1 MAQACT
7 DPRNMRLIPLIPA
20 LPLTREHGSWAVLGV
35 PLAIGIASSGALT
48 FDMAILAISALAFFV
63 ASVPIEMLLHHRSGR
78 QVAEG
83 DLRVAR
89 FWGTVALSV
98 GVLCGLY
105 LLLHGYFFLLLF
117 GVFGATGF
125 IARALWSRCAPFTL
139 TGDLVGMS
147 VLSAGAPAAY
157 YVATGNL
164 DASAGQLWLLV
175 VLFFASSVFY
185 VHMKISAVRHKRDRL
200 SFWEK
205 LSIGRLTLLYH
216 IVVIPLF
223 VIMTVGRMSAV
234 GMLIV
239 YVPVVMHVVMGTI
252 TLSRNVRFKRLGFM
266 LLGQAVIFGIL
277 LTMTIRS
284 LS

>member
-1 MAQACT
+1 
-7 DPRNMRLIPLIPA
+7 
-20 LPLTREHGSWAVLGV
+20 
-35 PLAIGIASSGALT
+35 
-48 FDMAILAISALAFFV
+48 
-63 ASVPIEMLLHHRSGR
+63 
-78 QVAEG
+78 
-83 DLRVAR
+83 
-89 FWGTVALSV
+89 
-98 GVLCGLY
+98 
-105 LLLHGYFFLLLF
+105 
-117 GVFGATGF
+117 
-125 IARALWSRCAPFTL
+125 
-139 TGDLVGMS
+139 VGMS

-185 VHMKISAVRHKRDRL
+185 VHMKIAAVRHKRDRL